1 MAGTESPRRTDR
13 AVAGYLALGLLL
25 DGPASGYQ
33 LVARAER
40 SVTHFWPVTRSAI
53 YAELPRLEERGWV
66 EGTDVPQTGHPDKRV
81 YRATET
87 GEEAFVVWLTTV
99 DLEERPRHPL
109 QLLLFF
115 AGHAPADHSQRLL
128 HRWRSRAEQVMVACE
143 AILADKG
150 IDPHRPESGPAIDAR
165 TLTALFGLRRAQAD
179 QAFLEEAARLLQLDA
194 NSAR

>member
-1 MAGTESPRRTDR
+1 MGSAEAPRRTDR

-25 DGPASGYQ
+25 DGPASGYE

-40 SVTHFWPVTRSAI
+40 SVAHFWPVTRSAL
-53 YAELPRLEERGWV
+53 YAELPRLEDQGWV
-66 EGTDVPQTGHPDKRV
+66 EGADVPQKGHPDKRV
-81 YRATET
+81 YRTTAA
-87 GEEAFVVWLTTV
+87 GEDAFVDWLTTV

-115 AGHAPADHSQRLL
+115 AGHAPAEHSQSLL
-128 HRWRSRAEQVMVACE
+128 LRWRRRAEQATATCE

-150 IDPHRPESGPAIDAR
+150 IDPRRLESGPTIDAR

-179 QAFLEEAARLLQLDA
+179 QAFLDEAAQLLSLE
-194 NSAR
+194 S